1 MTDKTFVLDD
11 LFKFSSNFNAEFDGF
26 ALTIDNFYENAED
39 LHDWIQNRQYPMWKY
54 SKERPSRNGIDY
66 NDCRITD
73 KIAHPTRIYETE
85 MDRLLNICRKYF
97 HKGEYNWDRIYEF
110 NCFQTLSVFDN
121 AIQHY
126 PHTDS
131 ELDTPDDESTL
142 NMIVYMDKQESGGTA
157 VYNGTWLSNDEHLN
171 VLYPVEE
178 RFEIERIIPAKFNRC
193 VIFPGNRIHGAWIE
207 DYNKYTGDSWRFTQ
221 ATFFH
226 PNRSWKNIINN

>member
-1 MTDKTFVLDD
+1 MKDKTFILDD

-73 KIAHPTRIYETE
+73 KIAHPTRIYEAE
-85 MDRLLNICRKYF
+85 MERLLNLCRKYF

-121 AIQHY
+121 KIQHY

-131 ELDTPDDESTL
+131 ELNCPDDESTL

-207 DYNKYTGDSWRFTQ
+207 DYNKYSGDSWRFTQ

-226 PNRSWKNIINN
+226 PSRQWKNYNN

>member
-1 MTDKTFVLDD
+1 MKDKTFILDE

-54 SKERPSRNGIDY
+54 SKERNTRNGIDY

-73 KIAHPTRIYETE
+73 TIAHPTRIYEAE
-85 MDRLLNICRKYF
+85 MERLLNLCRKYY
-97 HKGEYNWDRIYEF
+97 HKGEYHWNRIYEF

-121 AIQHY
+121 KIQHY

-131 ELDTPDDESTL
+131 ELNCPDNESTL

-157 VYNGTWLSNDEHLN
+157 VYNGTWLTNDEHLN

-207 DYNKYTGDSWRFTQ
+207 DYTKYSGDQWRFTQ

-226 PNRSWKNIINN
+226 PVRQWKNYNN

>member
-1 MTDKTFVLDD
+1 MKDKTFILDD

-73 KIAHPTRIYETE
+73 KIAHPSRIYENE
-85 MDRLLNICRKYF
+85 MDRVLNLCRKYF
-97 HKGEYNWDRIYEF
+97 HRGGYDWDRIYEF
-110 NCFQTLSVFDN
+110 NCFQTITEFDPK
-121 AIQHY
+121 IQHY

-131 ELDTPDDESTL
+131 ELATPDNESTL
-142 NMIVYMDKQESGGTA
+142 NMIIYMDKVDEGGTA
-157 VYNGTWLSNDEHLN
+157 VYEGTWLSNNEHLN
-171 VLYPVEE
+171 VLFPVLD
-178 RFEIERIIPAKFNRC
+178 RFELRRVIPAKFNRC

-207 DYNKYTGDSWRFTQ
+207 DYNKFSGDSWRFTQ
-221 ATFFH
+221 VNFLH
-226 PNRSWKNIINN
+226 PTREW